1 MRKIAV
7 LLWVLA
13 LLCSCRRGDLL
24 PRDAWREDVYETLS
38 GVISNA
44 PRDSYAVFDF
54 DNTTIIN
61 DISMTLMEY
70 MADNMSFAFSPDDA
84 FRAFTLYLPDL
95 DTPLAGVGLSVSQI
109 GESMSRD
116 YAILY
121 RKKLNGENFRESGSW
136 TRFKKSL
143 FLLNDGI
150 ENTFD
155 YGTWC
160 LWMPGLLMGMD
171 KAQIKALT
179 EQSVDYWLEKGTL
192 VIPKESVDLLCSL
205 RKKGV
210 KTYVCSASLEVIVE
224 ALACNPKYSLGFSED
239 EVFGIRLT
247 DDPVPQ
253 FEASYPQTFLEGK
266 VKCIDRFMRVS
277 HGGKDPI
284 LVAGDSTGDLP
295 MLTAFPQSTCLVYD
309 CGKGG
314 KMGEYIAK
322 KLPGWVVQPRSEYT
336 LFEDSSN
343 IGQARNPKG

>member
-1 MRKIAV
+1 MRKTAV
-7 LLWVLA
+7 LLWTLA
-13 LLCSCRRGDLL
+13 LLCSCRSGNLL
-24 PRDAWREDVYETLS
+24 PRDAWREDVYEALAATVS
-38 GVISNA
+38 SA

-70 MADNMSFAFSPDDA
+70 MADNMSFAFSPEDA

-95 DTPLAGVGLSVSQI
+95 DTPLAGVGLSASQI
-109 GESMSRD
+109 GEILSRD
-116 YAILY
+116 YAVLY
-121 RKKLNGENFRESGSW
+121 QKKMKGEDFRESREW
-136 TRFKKSL
+136 ERFKKSL
-143 FLLNDGI
+143 FSLNDGI

-160 LWMPGLLMGMD
+160 LWMPGLLLGMD
-171 KAQIKALT
+171 KDQIEALT
-179 EQSVDYWLEKGTL
+179 IQSVDYWLEQGSL
-192 VIPKESVDLLCSL
+192 VIPDESVDLLRAL

-224 ALACNPKYSLGFSED
+224 ALACNPKYGLGFSAD

-253 FEASYPQTFLEGK
+253 FDPSYDQTFLEGK
-266 VKCIDRFMRVS
+266 VKCIDRFMRPA
-277 HGGKDPI
+277 HGGKDPV

-295 MLTAFPQSTCLVYD
+295 MLTAFPGATCLVYD
-309 CGKGG
+309 CDRGG
-314 KMGEYIAK
+314 KMSEYIAK

-336 LFEDSSN
+336 LS
-343 IGQARNPKG
+343 RNSANR